1 MKDYRSCEPFAFSPR
16 MAAVHAEVKPRVKE
30 FRLREDTWCSPVEA
44 GDRNPF
50 ADVFEEM
57 PDAPYVIALAHGI
70 VRSWLV
76 TPRVILPGEA
86 LAGITRPIYPVHE
99 HFSAGLRGQDS
110 LVPKNPD
117 DPAEAAHIEALKAR
131 MTPLGARHILD
142 EADRLFGAEAFA
154 AMSEDFLFAAGGY
167 QGHTICNYPTL
178 LTLGLD
184 GVLEK
189 IDCCAAAAAQDAD
202 TQNFFTACRIVVQG
216 MSAWLEGYAAE
227 AAALAAAESDPAQ
240 RGWYRAM
247 AENCAFC
254 AHQKPVT
261 LYQAAQL
268 MWCLCLWDWADCVG
282 RMDQYLWPF
291 WQHSAA
297 AGDVISNEEVLTAL
311 MLRLWEN
318 GIHNITIGGVT
329 PQGMDASN
337 EISYLI
343 LQCLRVLHDVH
354 PRVSV
359 RVYENTPPALLALAA
374 QLWSEGMS
382 DPTVV
387 GDKNVIEGLLAI
399 GVPPED
405 ARDYSLLGCQEIEI
419 PGKGNWGC
427 EDGLFNLAKV
437 LEYTLYNGRST
448 SRPAVQV
455 SPATGEL
462 ENFADFEAFFAAY
475 TDQLRYFIPKFLQL
489 CDRGQEIRAACFAKL
504 VKAPFTDG
512 CLKKGI
518 SHDAGG
524 PIYNFGVI
532 ETAGAAVT
540 ADSLTAIKKLVFEE
554 KRIAPATLLAA
565 LRADFAG
572 YEKERQLLLHAA
584 PKFGNDN
591 DEADAMAVRVL
602 DFFWS
607 EINKYKSVRGDVYV
621 GACSLLES
629 GTTMGKTM
637 GAMPDGRRAGEPLG
651 NSIGPRPGADTT
663 GLTAMLS
670 SVSKLPLQKGVGG
683 TTLNVLLPTRLL
695 AQPDTRAHM
704 TQVLKAYLLRGGQM
718 AQITTA
724 NLEDLKDARIH
735 PERHGDL
742 IVRVGGF
749 SRQFIQFDA
758 DTQEEIISRYAL

>member
-1 MKDYRSCEPFAFSPR
+1 MNAYQSCAPFAFSPR
-16 MAAVHAEVKPRVKE
+16 MAAVHAEIKPRVRE

-44 GDRNPF
+44 GDKNPF
-50 ADVFEEM
+50 ADVFTEM

-99 HFSAGLRGQDS
+99 HFSIGLRGQET
-110 LVPKNPD
+110 LVPT
-117 DPAEAAHIEALKAR
+117 DPTDAAECARLAALRAR
-131 MTPLGARHILD
+131 MTPLDMRHMLD
-142 EADRLFGAEAFA
+142 EADRLFGKEAFA
-154 AMSEDFLFAAGGY
+154 ALTEDFLFAAGGY

-178 LTLGLD
+178 LALGLD

-189 IDCCAAAAAQDAD
+189 IDRCAAAAAQDAD
-202 TQNFFTACRIVVQG
+202 TRFFYEACRIVVRG
-216 MSAWLEGYAAE
+216 MAAWLEGYAAE
-227 AAALAAAESDPAQ
+227 AAALAQAETDPVQ
-240 RGWYRAM
+240 RGYYAAM

-254 AHQKPVT
+254 AHRKPVT

-282 RMDQYLWPF
+282 RLDQYLWPF

-297 AGDVISNEEVLTAL
+297 AGDVLSNEDVITAL

-329 PQGMDASN
+329 PAGEDAVN
-337 EISYLI
+337 DISYLI

-359 RVYENTPPALLALAA
+359 RVHEATPPALTALAA
-374 QLWSEGMS
+374 QLWAEGMS

-387 GDKNVIEGLLAI
+387 SDQNVIAGLLAI
-399 GVPPED
+399 GVPLQD

-437 LEYTLYNGRST
+437 LEYTLYNGYST
-448 SRPAVQV
+448 SHPEVRIGPH
-455 SPATGEL
+455 TGE
-462 ENFADFEAFFAAY
+462 FTDFESFEDFFDAFV
-475 TDQLRYFIPKFLQL
+475 TQLRYFIPKFLYL
-489 CDRGQEIRAACFAKL
+489 CDRGQEVRAACHAKL

-512 CLKKGI
+512 CLEKGLP
-518 SHDAGG
+518 HDAGG

-532 ETAGAAVT
+532 ETAGAAAA
-540 ADSLTAIKKLVFEE
+540 ADALTAIQKLVFEE

-572 YEKERQLLLHAA
+572 YEKERQLLLNAA

-607 EINKYKSVRGDVYV
+607 EIGKYKSVRGDVYV

-629 GTTMGKTM
+629 GTVMGSRM
-637 GAMPDGRRAGEPLG
+637 GAMPDGRHAGEPLG
-651 NSIGPRPGADTT
+651 NSIGPRPGADRS
-663 GLTAMLS
+663 GLTAMLT
-670 SVSKLPLQKGVGG
+670 SVAKLPLQKGVGG
-683 TTLNVLLPTRLL
+683 TTLNVLLPNRLL
-695 AQPDTRAHM
+695 ADAAARQQAV
-704 TQVLKAYLLRGGQM
+704 QVLCTYLHSGGQM

-724 NLEDLKDARIH
+724 NLEDLLDARIH

-749 SRQFIQFDA
+749 SRQFVQFDA
-758 DTQEEIISRYAL
+758 QTQEEIISRYAM